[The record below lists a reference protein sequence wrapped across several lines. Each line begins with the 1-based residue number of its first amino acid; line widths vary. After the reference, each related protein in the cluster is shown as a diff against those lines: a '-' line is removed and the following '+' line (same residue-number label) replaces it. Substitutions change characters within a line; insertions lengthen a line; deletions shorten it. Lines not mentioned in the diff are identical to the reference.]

1 MTGKNSLGSIFQEH
15 KTLFVIVAVGLF
27 LIEIEIF
34 ALAAMKSGRESR
46 MQVLGTSGS
55 VIYEADGSDLSQ
67 FNKYYFEKTFGPM
80 DRFDVRLVTFDR
92 PFPFRA
98 WFVAAVGIPVG
109 VVLLFGFVVRAYLT
123 LFYGE
128 SGKQDAGGTAPKLE
142 NPAESRFER
151 IVRMVSRFNIFV
163 IGALVMLAVLAYWVV
178 PNLVTHLGRVGI
190 ETLIRYKWAFA
201 SLALGFLVL
210 VAWIIYLRYLL
221 AKKAIDGQ
229 VEVDKYRLRLEAEQ
243 TQGTVAQLSYNP
255 SGGSVEGNG
264 PGHSGP

>member
-1 MTGKNSLGSIFQEH
+1 MSGKNSLGSIFQEH
-15 KTLFVIVAVGLF
+15 KTLFVIIAVGLF

-34 ALAAMKSGRESR
+34 ALAAMKSGREAR
-46 MQVLGTSGS
+46 IQVLGTSGN

-80 DRFDVRLVTFDR
+80 DRFDVRLVTVDR

-109 VVLLFGFVVRAYLT
+109 VVLLFGFVVRAYMT

-128 SGKQDAGGTAPKLE
+128 SEQTRGRDTDPKSK

-151 IVRMVSRFNIFV
+151 IVRVVSRFNIFV
-163 IGALVMLAVLAYWVV
+163 LGGLVLLAVLAYWVV
-178 PNLVTHLGRVGI
+178 PNLVAHLGRVGI

-201 SLALGFLVL
+201 SLAIAFLSL
-210 VAWIIYLRYLL
+210 VFWIIYLRYLL
-221 AKKAIDGQ
+221 AKKAIDSQ
-229 VEVDKYRLRLEAEQ
+229 VEVDKYRLRLELEQ
-243 TQGTVAQLSYNP
+243 TRGPVAQLSYHP
-255 SGGSVEGNG
+255 TEGPADGKG
-264 PGHSGP
+264 PGHSGH